1 MEWLCQTGSN
11 RGSQGSRTTLS
22 ATRQEV
28 PKNIQKPYTLV
39 TFDGMHQKIFEE
51 VPSFFQ
57 ARERSLMT
65 SDIRVGRGSKIA
77 PKMERYTVGQGR

>member
-1 MEWLCQTGSN
+1 MGWLCQTGSN

-51 VPSFFQ
+51 VPSFFRASRKNQ
-57 ARERSLMT
+57 VHTQIMYE
-65 SDIRVGRGSKIA
+65 KILSVCA
-77 PKMERYTVGQGR
+77 HFLICIF

>member
-39 TFDGMHQKIFEE
+39 TFDGMHQ
-51 VPSFFQ
+51 
-57 ARERSLMT
+57 RSLKRCQVSSGKQKK
-65 SDIRVGRGSKIA
+65 SDSHPDHV
-77 PKMERYTVGQGR
+77 